1 MAGWAIIRYYFAM
14 PDKKRTARLDWEDVR
29 YFVALARNGTLSSTA
44 RSLGVN
50 HATVARRTASL
61 ETLIGRALFD
71 RRAQGYLLTA
81 EGKAVL
87 EEASAMDEAALSIL
101 RHLDARTELSGL
113 VRLAAGRVLAE
124 RFLIGRLRAF
134 HERFPAIDLEVI
146 GGSRVVSLAKR
157 EADVALRYGSP
168 KDSELVARRVAT
180 ITFGLYA
187 SPTYRDKLNSG
198 QAPAFIGFDQ
208 ESDFIAEA
216 KWLARRFGDR
226 RFSFRT
232 NSQTT
237 QAAAA
242 RAGYGVA
249 LLPRYIVAM
258 HEPDLV
264 EVSLGERLPER
275 DVWLLVRR
283 DLKDVPRVRA
293 VTDYLVEVFQRDRRL
308 LAG

>member
-1 MAGWAIIRYYFAM
+1 MIILYRFTM
-14 PDKKRTARLDWEDVR
+14 PDKKRTARLDWDDVR
-29 YFVALARNGTLSSTA
+29 YFVALARHGTLSATA
-44 RSLGVN
+44 RALRVN
-50 HATVARRTASL
+50 HATVARRIASL

-71 RRAQGYLLTA
+71 RRANGYVLTA

-87 EEASAMDEAALSIL
+87 KEASVMEEAALSVL
-101 RHLDARTELSGL
+101 RRLDAGTELSGL

-124 RFLIGRLRAF
+124 RFLIERLRAF
-134 HERFPAIDLEVI
+134 HERYPAIDLEVI

-157 EADVALRYGSP
+157 EADVALRYGPP
-168 KDSELVARRVAT
+168 KDSELSARRVAT

-187 SPTYRDKLNSG
+187 SATYREKLKVG
-198 QAPAFIGFDQ
+198 QSPAFIGFDQ

-216 KWLARRFGDR
+216 KWLAHQFGDQ

-249 LLPRYIVAM
+249 LLPKYIVAS

-264 EVSLGERLPER
+264 QVFLGGRLPER
-275 DVWLLVRR
+275 DVWLLARR
-283 DLKDVPRVRA
+283 DLKNVPRVRA
-293 VTDYLVEVFQRDRRL
+293 VTDYLVEIFQRQRRL
-308 LAG
+308 FES

>member
-1 MAGWAIIRYYFAM
+1 
-14 PDKKRTARLDWEDVR
+14 
-29 YFVALARNGTLSSTA
+29 
-44 RSLGVN
+44 
-50 HATVARRTASL
+50 
-61 ETLIGRALFD
+61 
-71 RRAQGYLLTA
+71 
-81 EGKAVL
+81 VL
-87 EEASAMDEAALSIL
+87 EEASAMDEAAMSIL
-101 RHLDARTELSGL
+101 RRRDARTELNGL

-124 RFLIGRLRAF
+124 RFLIDRLRAF

-180 ITFGLYA
+180 ISFGLYA
-187 SPTYRDKLNSG
+187 SPGYRDKLNAG
-198 QAPAFIGFDQ
+198 QPPAFIGFDQ

-216 KWLARRFGDR
+216 KWLARQFGDQ

-249 LLPRYIVAM
+249 LLPRYLVAT

-264 EVSLGERLPER
+264 EISMGGRLPDR

-283 DLKDVPRVRA
+283 NLKDVPRVRA